1 MKRCHVSNSRRNNGV
16 LEGARPLQASR
27 WRQVKTNADRNPPA
41 PSKLGTGPHLLF
53 LTCTQGQAQVERK
66 LALDGGFL
74 RVSHL
79 GRPRAS
85 WRSDWED
92 LYLHCRIGGDAGACA
107 HPVPTLIAY
116 GESLTPAL
124 RRRWGRRP
132 RARGSP
138 GCPSTCAPAAS
149 PGPDKIRAVNSFN
162 PKTVWVK

>member
-16 LEGARPLQASR
+16 LEAARPLQASR

-132 RARGSP
+132 REAVQAVP
-138 GCPSTCAPAAS
+138 APVLLL
-149 PGPDKIRAVNSFN
+149 PPLGPIRSGL
-162 PKTVWVK
+162 

>member
-16 LEGARPLQASR
+16 LEAARPLQASR

-92 LYLHCRIGGDAGACA
+92 LYLHCRIGGDAGVCA
-107 HPVPTLIAY
+107 HPDRLWRKPDS
-116 GESLTPAL
+116 GPEKAL
-124 RRRWGRRP
+124 GKEA
-132 RARGSP
+132 ARGSP

-162 PKTVWVK
+162 PKTV